1 MTSSFGITPQRQ
13 VGRELVARPEE
24 PAALPKPAAPRPEP
38 QQVGG
43 QMLDASKFQPNRQAA
58 ESIKAIERF
67 LGDQGVFEVAQKD
80 VFEDYK
86 KQKEAQAEQLLA
98 AEATAYR
105 DGLEN
110 ASQTKQLAKSGNQE
124 LARENQLRN
133 PWVNFYYY
141 DSKATN
147 AGRDLGID
155 LGLWGQQSLSKLA
168 QQDPAERAA
177 SIAGK
182 AKDLMG
188 QYADLPQAFIAAK
201 IDPIIAGVTQD
212 LKEKAVVE
220 SYAQKVLTDNNTV
233 GEKFYG
239 ALKSASKMHV
249 GSLGAEEGIE
259 LSTSLIQAG
268 YEDARNYY
276 VNQRGY
282 TEKEFH
288 AVLGKD
294 LSRLFIDNDG
304 DTYNDIGDAFGAQNI
319 IGALSDIRT
328 SDGQKLLSLKD
339 DKGNTFQQ
347 LIQDAG
353 AKAVKQ
359 NETFYNAQERIT
371 QRAKREVERNLN
383 TAARDFYATNPTPTE
398 QQISDQITAQKASID
413 DLAFRGL
420 IPDGVN
426 PVDLKNDI
434 DKAYP
439 YVTRDLS
446 PSQKE
451 MLEAEITRQVNL
463 QQPMSEELA
472 EQLRG
477 TELYATAIGKFA
489 DAAAQ
494 KTDPKFNTNRDEIV
508 TSLSGMLKGFFQA
521 DPNYK
526 EAAAPG
532 SANKTTANAALNNAV
547 AAAKP
552 RFKSESQVVV
562 TELMNQALSNG
573 QNLNDPTVRAG
584 ILEQAKSR
592 LSTLPQYSDVDN
604 YFNVGGLLGR
614 GVGIGQPN
622 PNKVPV
628 LGTTSGDGKT
638 QAWDITIEDSDQRAT
653 WAAIS
658 APYFKNDVLAA
669 RNYLNSNFVF
679 NNNEFEQLNRY
690 INSNGDSSKITPQL
704 RSTLGNLKK
713 AFGNELPLSE
723 IVGPQIRR
731 FYGQQYLPPTLKK
744 SLNQLDARSA
754 EGGGGTSPVSASIIV
769 TNWHHGHSGNNAVDF
784 MIQRPSGQYQNPIPA
799 PFSGTVISANDE
811 SGFGRTVVIEASQ
824 SGRGYKRGDLVRLAH
839 LANFS
844 VIPGQKIVRGA
855 QIGMSGDGYSA
866 PGEGGGTGAGT
877 NGHVHVQL
885 YKPGGVT
892 RAFQYP
898 QVIQNQFVRN
908 NYANL
913 FNEQD
918 LP

>member
-1 MTSSFGITPQRQ
+1 MDASSFQKNT
-13 VGRELVARPEE
+13 
-24 PAALPKPAAPRPEP
+24 K
-38 QQVGG
+38 
-43 QMLDASKFQPNRQAA
+43 A
-58 ESIKAIERF
+58 EQSIKSIQNF
-67 LGDQGVFEVAQKD
+67 LSDQGAYGELQKD
-80 VFEDYK
+80 VFENYK
-86 KQKEAQAEQLLA
+86 AEKQQQAETLLA
-98 AEATAYR
+98 QEATAYS
-105 DGLEN
+105 DAFEN
-110 ASQTKQLAKSGNQE
+110 ANQTKQLAAGGNKE

-155 LGLWGQQSLSKLA
+155 LGLWGQRNLNKLA
-168 QQDPAERAA
+168 EQDPAERAA
-177 SIAGK
+177 SIAK
-182 AKDLMG
+182 EAQSLMG

-201 IDPIIAGVTQD
+201 VDPIIAGVSQD

-359 NETFYNAQERIT
+359 NETFYNAQDRVL
-371 QRAKREVERNLN
+371 QRAKREVERKLN
-383 TAARDFYATNPTPTE
+383 NAVTDFYAANPNPTE
-398 QQISDQITAQKASID
+398 DQITAQRNQQKALID
-413 DLAFRGL
+413 EIAFRGEL
-420 IPDGVN
+420 PDGVSS
-426 PVDLKNDI
+426 VELKKDV
-434 DKAYP
+434 DKAYS

-446 PSQKE
+446 PVQKQ
-451 MLEAEITRQVNL
+451 LYEAQIDDLINQSL
-463 QQPMSEELA
+463 PMPEELA
-472 EQLRG
+472 DELRG
-477 TELYATAIGKFA
+477 TELYATAVGKFA
-489 DAAAQ
+489 DAAVKEA
-494 KTDPKFNTNRDEIV
+494 DPKFNENRTNIV
-508 TSLSGMLKGFFQA
+508 KDLSGMLKGFFQA

-532 SANKTTANAALNNAV
+532 SASKTTANAALNNAV

-552 RFKSESQVVV
+552 RFEAEAEVVV
-562 TELMNQALSNG
+562 TGLMNQALSNG
-573 QNLNDPTVRAG
+573 QNVNDPTVRAG

-592 LSTLPQYSDVDN
+592 LSSLPQYSDVDN

-614 GVGIGQPN
+614 GIGIGQPN
-622 PNKVPV
+622 PSKIPV
-628 LGTTSGDGKT
+628 LGTTSGNGKT
-638 QAWDITIEDSDQRAT
+638 EEWDITIEDSDQRAT

-658 APYFKNDVLAA
+658 APYFKNDIQAS
-669 RNYLNSNFVF
+669 REYLKNNFVF
-679 NNNEFEQLNRY
+679 NNNEFKQLNRY

-731 FYGQQYLPPTLKK
+731 FYGQQYLAPTFKK
-744 SLNQLDARSA
+744 ALNQLDARSA
-754 EGGGGTSPVSASIIV
+754 EGGGGTSPVAASIIV

-784 MIQRPSGQYQNPIPA
+784 MIQRQNGQYQNPIPA
-799 PFSGTVISANDE
+799 PFSGTVISTTDDPG
-811 SGFGRTVVIEASQ
+811 GFGQNVVIEASQ

-855 QIGMSGDGYSA
+855 QVGMSGDGYSE
-866 PGEGGGTGAGT
+866 PGNGGGTGAGT
-877 NGHVHVQL
+877 NGHVHIQL
-885 YKPGGVT
+885 YQPGGVT

>member
-24 PAALPKPAAPRPEP
+24 PAALPRPAAPRPEP

-43 QMLDASKFQPNRQAA
+43 QMLDASSFQPNRQAA

-67 LGDQGVFEVAQKD
+67 LGDQGVFEVAQAD

-86 KQKEAQAEQLLA
+86 REKQAQAEQLLA

-110 ASQTKQLAKSGNQE
+110 ASQTKQLAKSGNKE

-288 AVLGKD
+288 AVLGKE
-294 LSRLFIDNDG
+294 LGRLFIDNDG

-359 NETFYNAQERIT
+359 NETFYNAQERIL
-371 QRAKREVERNLN
+371 QRAKREVERKLN
-383 TAARDFYATNPTPTE
+383 NAVTDFYAANPNPTE
-398 QQISDQITAQKASID
+398 DQITAQRNQQKALID
-413 DLAFRGL
+413 ELAFRGEL
-420 IPDGVN
+420 PDGVSS
-426 PVDLKNDI
+426 VELKKDV
-434 DKAYP
+434 DKAYS

-446 PSQKE
+446 PSQKQ
-451 MLEAEITRQVNL
+451 LYEAQIDSLVNQGL
-463 QQPMSEELA
+463 PMPEELA
-472 EQLRG
+472 DELRG
-477 TELYATAIGKFA
+477 TELYATAVGKFA
-489 DAAAQ
+489 DAAVKEA
-494 KTDPKFNTNRDEIV
+494 DPKFNENRTNIV
-508 TSLSGMLKGFFQA
+508 KDLTSLLPGFFESDTDYQTIIKTAKGENVTQA
-521 DPNYK
+521 K
-526 EAAAPG
+526 
-532 SANKTTANAALNNAV
+532 KALKNAV

-552 RFKSESQVVV
+552 RFEAEAEVVV
-562 TELMNQALSNG
+562 TGLMNQALSDG
-573 QNLNDPTVRAG
+573 QNVNDPTVRAG

-592 LSTLPQYSDVDN
+592 LSSLPQYSDVDN
-604 YFNVGGLLGR
+604 YFNVTGAA
-614 GVGIGQPN
+614 GIGRPA
-622 PNKVPV
+622 PSKIPV
-628 LGTTSGDGKT
+628 LATTSGNGKT
-638 QAWDITIEDSDQRAT
+638 EEWDITIEDSDQRAT

-658 APYFKNDVLAA
+658 APYFKNDVQAS
-669 RNYLNSNFVF
+669 REYLKNNFVF
-679 NNNEFEQLNRY
+679 NNNEFKQLNRY
-690 INSNGDSSKITPQL
+690 INSNGDSSQITPQL

-723 IVGPQIRR
+723 IVGSQIRR
-731 FYGQQYLPPTLKK
+731 FYGQQYLAPTLKK
-744 SLNQLDARSA
+744 ALNQLDARSA

-855 QIGMSGDGYSA
+855 QVGMSGDGYSA

-877 NGHVHVQL
+877 NGHVHIQL

>member
-43 QMLDASKFQPNRQAA
+43 QTLDASRFQQNRQAA

-67 LGDQGVFEVAQKD
+67 LGDQGVFEVAQTD

-86 KQKEAQAEQLLA
+86 KQKQAQAEQLLA

-147 AGRDLGID
+147 AGRNLGID

-188 QYADLPQAFIAAK
+188 QYADLPQAFVAAK

-359 NETFYNAQERIT
+359 NETFYNAQDRVL
-371 QRAKREVERNLN
+371 QRAKREVDRNLK
-383 TAARDFYATNPTPTE
+383 TAARDFYAANPTPTE

-426 PVDLKNDI
+426 PIDLKNDI

-446 PSQKE
+446 PVQKQ
-451 MLEAEITRQVNL
+451 LYEAQIDSLVNQGL
-463 QQPMSEELA
+463 PMPEELA
-472 EQLRG
+472 DELRG
-477 TELYATAIGKFA
+477 TELYATAVGKFA
-489 DAAAQ
+489 DAAVKEA
-494 KTDPKFNTNRDEIV
+494 DPKFNDNRTNIV
-508 TSLSGMLKGFFQA
+508 KDLTSLLPGFFESDTDYQTIIKTVKGENATQA
-521 DPNYK
+521 K
-526 EAAAPG
+526 
-532 SANKTTANAALNNAV
+532 KALKNAV

-552 RFKSESQVVV
+552 RFEAEAEVVV
-562 TELMNQALSNG
+562 TGLMNQALSDG
-573 QNLNDPTVRAG
+573 QNVNDPTVRAG

-592 LSTLPQYSDVDN
+592 LSSLPQYSDIDN
-604 YFNVGGLLGR
+604 YFNVTGA
-614 GVGIGQPN
+614 VGIGQPN
-622 PNKVPV
+622 PSKIPV
-628 LGTTSGDGKT
+628 LGTTSGNGKT

-658 APYFKNDVLAA
+658 APYFKNNVLAA

-713 AFGNELPLSE
+713 AFGNELPLSQ

-744 SLNQLDARSA
+744 ALNQLDARSA
-754 EGGGGTSPVSASIIV
+754 EGGGGTSPVAASIIV

-784 MIQRPSGQYQNPIPA
+784 MIQRQNGQYQNPVPA
-799 PFSGTVISANDE
+799 PFSGTVVSTTDDPG
-811 SGFGRTVVIEASQ
+811 GFGQNVVIEASQ

-866 PGEGGGTGAGT
+866 PGKGGGTGAGT